1 MPSKRIARIAEHAFW
16 DASAVAPLCIRQP
29 ASADSRVLARRYGIV
44 AWWGTPVEV
53 TSAVARLAREGVLDV
68 VSASKALDVLDALE
82 QSWLE
87 VVPSDQ
93 IRDVSRQLSRA
104 YSLRAADSLQLAAG
118 LVWSNSK
125 PSGRVFICRD
135 NRLADAATAIGFD
148 VRRPS

>member
-1 MPSKRIARIAEHAFW
+1 
-16 DASAVAPLCIRQP
+16 
-29 ASADSRVLARRYGIV
+29 V